1 MGLALGRLTYQV
13 TMSRMKEAILDAA
26 YQKAYEDCPED
37 TTLAQAAASLFAKL
51 LPEEDWGS

>member
-1 MGLALGRLTYQV
+1 
-13 TMSRMKEAILDAA
+13 MSRMNEAILDAA
-26 YQKAYEDCPED
+26 YQKAYEDYPED